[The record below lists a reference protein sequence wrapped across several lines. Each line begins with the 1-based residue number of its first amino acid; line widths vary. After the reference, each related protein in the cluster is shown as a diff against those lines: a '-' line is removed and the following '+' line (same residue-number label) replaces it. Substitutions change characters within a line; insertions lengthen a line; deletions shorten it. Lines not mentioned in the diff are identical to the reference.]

1 MPLQAYATTQ
11 VVFLTEKVLP
21 VFMGCPRVS
30 TPPAAPH
37 RSMVTKLLFHTANF
51 LRTLLLQELT
61 PTPLLFAP
69 YLTTTPPL
77 PSPNRLSD
85 RLPDPEKRPKLYY
98 SKFPPTMD
106 PTWQIILVDPMRKEM
121 DE

>member
-1 MPLQAYATTQ
+1 
-11 VVFLTEKVLP
+11 
-21 VFMGCPRVS
+21 
-30 TPPAAPH
+30 
-37 RSMVTKLLFHTANF
+37 MVTKLLFHTANF

-69 YLTTTPPL
+69 YLTTAPTL
-77 PSPNRLSD
+77 TSPIRLSD